1 MKDFFSLKEE
11 TQHLDLS
18 IVPESFRQKIFENS
32 KNMQRRAEKLKKS
45 IEQYEKSIGKD
56 SSRGSIRSAPRK
68 DQWAL
73 LAAENLNVQEWSR
86 KLRSTCPTKHTV
98 KHAVIISLYWLQ
110 KAY

>member
-1 MKDFFSLKEE
+1 MSFGFSSSDIVLFTNFAWKIVSSLKDNGSRSDFQQATEQRERFLSLKEE

-18 IVPESFRQKIFENS
+18 IVPESFRQRIFENS

-68 DQWAL
+68 
-73 LAAENLNVQEWSR
+73 VQ
-86 KLRSTCPTKHTV
+86 
-98 KHAVIISLYWLQ
+98 
-110 KAY
+110 